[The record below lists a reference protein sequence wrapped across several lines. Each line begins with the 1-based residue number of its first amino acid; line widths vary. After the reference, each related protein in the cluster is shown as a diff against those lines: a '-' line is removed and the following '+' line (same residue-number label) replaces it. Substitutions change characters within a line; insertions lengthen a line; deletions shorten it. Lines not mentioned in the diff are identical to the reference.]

1 MAAAPS
7 APDAVRRR
15 VSALFVSHRHG
26 FPALF
31 MADLGTDELLQ
42 CTARRDLNPW
52 SVRTCSSVDEV
63 AVAGAPSNPISQPPK
78 DQTPRPIG

>member
-1 MAAAPS
+1 M
-7 APDAVRRR
+7 
-15 VSALFVSHRHG
+15 SALFVSHRHG

-52 SVRTCSSVDEV
+52 SVRTCSAFEPDISATERPD
-63 AVAGAPSNPISQPPK
+63 GQDPSG
-78 DQTPRPIG
+78 R